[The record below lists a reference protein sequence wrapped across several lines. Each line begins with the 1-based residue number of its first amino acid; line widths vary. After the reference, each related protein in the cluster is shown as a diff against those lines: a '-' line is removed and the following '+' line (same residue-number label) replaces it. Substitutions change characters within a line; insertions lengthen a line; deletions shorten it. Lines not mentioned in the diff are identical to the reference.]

1 MTPARGNLLVR
12 EVRAAATF
20 AGGRVLI
27 PDAARARLT
36 ALQAEVVAVG
46 APAVCEDDDCGRA
59 HVFSGAERLHPCE
72 VAVGDWVVVT
82 PRAGIETDA
91 PERRE
96 RVLAQD
102 DVIAVLRA

>member
-12 EVRAAATF
+12 EVHVADTF

-46 APAVCEDDDCGRA
+46 APSVCDDDDCDRA
-59 HVFSGAERLHPCE
+59 HTFDGADRLHPCE

-82 PRAGIETDA
+82 PRSGIETDA

-102 DVIAVLRA
+102 DVLAVLRA